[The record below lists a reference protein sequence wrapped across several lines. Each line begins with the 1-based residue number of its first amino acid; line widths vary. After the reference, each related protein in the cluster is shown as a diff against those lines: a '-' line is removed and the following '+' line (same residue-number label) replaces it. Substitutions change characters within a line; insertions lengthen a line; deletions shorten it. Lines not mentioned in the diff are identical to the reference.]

1 MYIFAF
7 PMQHKKTRSM
17 KFTKMHGTGNDYIYV
32 NGLVETIENPAE
44 FAIQY
49 SDWHKG
55 IGSDGLVM
63 ILASETCDFRMRMF
77 NADGSESEMCG
88 NASRCI
94 GKYVYDKG
102 LTNKTTLTLETL
114 AGVKALQLFIGAD
127 QKVEKVTVD
136 MGEPILDAALI
147 PVTSD
152 KNRVINEP
160 LAFNSEIQYNITT
173 VSMGNPHAVIFTT
186 DILQLDLPKIGPVI
200 ENATIFPRRTNTEFI
215 EVLTQNISG
224 LKNGK
229 FCIFGRDEISNAIIL
244 RNNEYIKIFDDLK
257 NIDSCNIAYIAN
269 DKQKMF
275 KFVGH
280 SFRDLRILTIA
291 TFSDFSLSENG
302 MIEIQ
307 LGRRNFEIIVNKK
320 TLKANSFMLKP
331 LINSYV
337 IN

>member
-1 MYIFAF
+1 
-7 PMQHKKTRSM
+7 M

-49 SDWHKG
+49 SDRHKG

-114 AGVKALQLFIGAD
+114 AGLKVLQLFIGAD

-200 ENATIFPRRTNTEFI
+200 ENAAIFPRRTNTEFI
-215 EVLTQNISG
+215 EVLTNNHVKMRVWERGSGETMACGTGACASVVAGVLNGLISRRTTVELLG
-224 LKNGK
+224 G
-229 FCIFGRDEISNAIIL
+229 E
-244 RNNEYIKIFDDLK
+244 
-257 NIDSCNIAYIAN
+257 
-269 DKQKMF
+269 
-275 KFVGH
+275 
-280 SFRDLRILTIA
+280 LTIEWKEEDNHVYLTGGA
-291 TFSDFSLSENG
+291 TTVFEG
-302 MIEIQ
+302 EI
-307 LGRRNFEIIVNKK
+307 
-320 TLKANSFMLKP
+320 
-331 LINSYV
+331 
-337 IN
+337 

>member
-1 MYIFAF
+1 
-7 PMQHKKTRSM
+7 M

-49 SDWHKG
+49 SDRHKG

-160 LAFNSEIQYNITT
+160 VAFNSEIRYNITT
-173 VSMGNPHAVIFTT
+173 VSMGNPHAVIFTS

-215 EVLTQNISG
+215 EVLTKNHVKMRVWERGSGETMACGTGACASVVAGVLNGLISRRTTVELLG
-224 LKNGK
+224 G
-229 FCIFGRDEISNAIIL
+229 E
-244 RNNEYIKIFDDLK
+244 
-257 NIDSCNIAYIAN
+257 
-269 DKQKMF
+269 
-275 KFVGH
+275 
-280 SFRDLRILTIA
+280 LTIEWKEEDNHVYLTGGA
-291 TFSDFSLSENG
+291 TTVFEG
-302 MIEIQ
+302 EI
-307 LGRRNFEIIVNKK
+307 
-320 TLKANSFMLKP
+320 
-331 LINSYV
+331 
-337 IN
+337 

>member
-49 SDWHKG
+49 SDRHKG

-173 VSMGNPHAVIFTT
+173 VSMGNPHAVIFTS

-200 ENATIFPRRTNTEFI
+200 ENAAIFPRRTNTEFI
-215 EVLTQNISG
+215 EVLTNNHVKMRVWERGSGETMACGTGACASVVAGVLNGLISRRTTVELLG
-224 LKNGK
+224 G
-229 FCIFGRDEISNAIIL
+229 E
-244 RNNEYIKIFDDLK
+244 
-257 NIDSCNIAYIAN
+257 
-269 DKQKMF
+269 
-275 KFVGH
+275 
-280 SFRDLRILTIA
+280 LTIEWKEEDNHVYLTGGA
-291 TFSDFSLSENG
+291 TTVFEG
-302 MIEIQ
+302 EI
-307 LGRRNFEIIVNKK
+307 
-320 TLKANSFMLKP
+320 
-331 LINSYV
+331 
-337 IN
+337 

>member
-1 MYIFAF
+1 
-7 PMQHKKTRSM
+7 M

-49 SDWHKG
+49 SDRHKG

-63 ILASETCDFRMRMF
+63 ILASENCDFRMRMF

-114 AGVKALQLFIGAD
+114 AGVKVLQLFIGAD

-160 LAFNSEIQYNITT
+160 LAFNSEIRYNITT

-186 DILQLDLPKIGPVI
+186 DILQLDLPKIGHVI

-215 EVLTQNISG
+215 EVLTNNHVKMRVWERGSGETMACGTGACASVVAGVLNGLISRRTTVELLG
-224 LKNGK
+224 G
-229 FCIFGRDEISNAIIL
+229 E
-244 RNNEYIKIFDDLK
+244 
-257 NIDSCNIAYIAN
+257 
-269 DKQKMF
+269 
-275 KFVGH
+275 
-280 SFRDLRILTIA
+280 LTIEWKEEDNHVYLTGGA
-291 TFSDFSLSENG
+291 TTVFEG
-302 MIEIQ
+302 EI
-307 LGRRNFEIIVNKK
+307 
-320 TLKANSFMLKP
+320 
-331 LINSYV
+331 
-337 IN
+337 

>member
-1 MYIFAF
+1 
-7 PMQHKKTRSM
+7 M

-49 SDWHKG
+49 SDRHKG

-160 LAFNSEIQYNITT
+160 LTFSPEIRYNITT

-215 EVLTQNISG
+215 EVLTNNHVKMRVWERGSGETMACGTGACASVVAGVLNGLISRRTTVELLG
-224 LKNGK
+224 G
-229 FCIFGRDEISNAIIL
+229 E
-244 RNNEYIKIFDDLK
+244 
-257 NIDSCNIAYIAN
+257 
-269 DKQKMF
+269 
-275 KFVGH
+275 
-280 SFRDLRILTIA
+280 LTIEWKEEDNHVYLTGGA
-291 TFSDFSLSENG
+291 TTVFEG
-302 MIEIQ
+302 EI
-307 LGRRNFEIIVNKK
+307 
-320 TLKANSFMLKP
+320 
-331 LINSYV
+331 
-337 IN
+337 